1 MDLCK
6 SMIISRKLIVPGYD
20 IPHKAQICRSPN
32 RQQNKIHNNDQ
43 NSNENHDR
51 DGERKREST
60 ARERIKILYLLVLS
74 SDLKEIVKRSL
85 GDAEIIGNTRF
96 LTWFTKC

>member
-51 DGERKREST
+51 DGERKRLGPRIFNGK
-60 ARERIKILYLLVLS
+60 RENQNLVPS
-74 SDLKEIVKRSL
+74 CAFE
-85 GDAEIIGNTRF
+85 
-96 LTWFTKC
+96 